1 MVANLILKS
10 DGYHCSNCMM
20 RQSQYP
26 AWCYFCG
33 CEFTNWE
40 EVAYKEV
47 MKEVE
52 EEYNDEESTYLDDY
66 SLYTDYINSRRR
78 I

>member
-20 RQSQYP
+20 RQSKYP
-26 AWCYFCG
+26 ARCYFCG

-52 EEYNDEESTYLDDY
+52 EAYQDGEFMPDDIAFM
-66 SLYTDYINSRRR
+66 DFMER
-78 I
+78 